1 MTVGPTG
8 GGRRFRYLAEIN
20 MVPFIDIVLVL
31 LIIFMVMTPMMV
43 KNEIE
48 LHPPESNSQDL
59 QDRHT
64 LEITLQI
71 DARGTI
77 YLDGRPVA
85 SSSLLGALRQRG
97 VDATTVVSI
106 EADRSLAFQK
116 VVEVMDTV
124 KAAGISK
131 ISVAVI
137 PKKP

>member
-8 GGRRFRYLAEIN
+8 GGRRFRYVAEIN

-43 KNEIE
+43 KNEID
-48 LHPPESNSQDL
+48 LNPPESSSQDL
-59 QDRHT
+59 QEKDA
-64 LEITLQI
+64 LEVTLQI

-77 YLDGRPVA
+77 FVDGQPVA
-85 SSSLLGALRQRG
+85 AQALLGALRQRG
-97 VDATTVVSI
+97 VDASSIASI
-106 EADRSLAFQK
+106 EADRLLPFQQ

-137 PKKP
+137 RKKP